1 MFQVRDITRRYNTR
15 NDAFFHRRR
24 EATEELIGIL
34 HSYLG

>member
-1 MFQVRDITRRYNTR
+1 MFQVRDITRRYNIH

-24 EATEELIGIL
+24 QATEELIVIL